1 MSQTLKSR
9 LMLPL
14 GGSLVAVSVLLA
26 ACGGGGSSPSEQA
39 TSYTEGQITGYG
51 SIVVNGVRFD
61 DSSASVSDDDDVSG
75 RRGDLKIGMWVE
87 IEGTDVD
94 RDRGVGR
101 ALRVRWAN
109 EFVGPVTAV
118 DATAG
123 TFVVFGQTV
132 EVKPAT
138 QYEDLPNGL
147 ASLREG
153 DVVEVHGFFNAAAGR
168 YVATRVDAEDSADF
182 YKLRGI
188 VSDLDTA
195 AETFKLGSETINYAD
210 VTDVP
215 SNLANG
221 LRVRVRLRTMKD
233 TTSGY
238 WVAVTMRHGIRN
250 LIDRLESE
258 IEGVVDTC
266 ASNTSF
272 SVNGIPVDAS
282 TAFFRDGP
290 VTCGD
295 QVEVKGQVDNGVLK
309 AALVK
314 DEDDD
319 GDDRNEMHGTVV
331 SADPAK
337 KTFVLNH
344 PVHGDVTVSYAFA
357 LFDDGT
363 AADLTTGARVEVKGR
378 LVLGGVLQAV
388 KVDFED

>member
-1 MSQTLKSR
+1 
-9 LMLPL
+9 MLPL

-87 IEGTDVD
+87 IEGADVD

-153 DVVEVHGFFNAAAGR
+153 GVVEVHGFFNAAAGR

-188 VSDLDTA
+188 VSDLNTIDK
-195 AETFKLGSETINYAD
+195 TFKLGSETINYDD
-210 VTDVP
+210 VADVP

-221 LRVRVRLRTMKD
+221 LRVRVRLQIETND
-233 TTSGY
+233 DGH

-295 QVEVKGQVDNGVLK
+295 LVEVKGQVDNGVLK

-331 SADPAK
+331 SANPAD

-344 PVHGDVTVSYAFA
+344 PVHGNVTVSYAFA
-357 LFDDGT
+357 LFDDDGT
-363 AADLTTGARVEVKGR
+363 AADLTAGARVEVKGR

>member
-1 MSQTLKSR
+1 MSQSFASR
-9 LMLPL
+9 LSLPL
-14 GGSLVAVSVLLA
+14 SGVCVAVAVLLA

-61 DSSASVSDDDDVSG
+61 DSDATVLDDDDSTG
-75 RRGDLKIGMWVE
+75 RRSDLKIGMWVE
-87 IEGTDVD
+87 IEGVGVD

-118 DATAG
+118 DTAAG

-132 EVKPAT
+132 EVRPAT
-138 QYEDLPNGL
+138 QYEDLPSGL
-147 ASLREG
+147 TSLRVG
-153 DVVEVHGFFNAAAGR
+153 DVVEVHGYFNAAASR

-188 VSDLDTA
+188 VSDLDTTA
-195 AETFKLGSETINYAD
+195 KTFKLGSEIINYAG

-221 LRVRVRLRTMKD
+221 LRVRVRLQTAKNP
-233 TTSGY
+233 SGQ
-238 WVAVTMRHGIRN
+238 WVAVRMRHGIRN

-266 ASNTSF
+266 ASGTSF

-295 QVEVKGQVDNGVLK
+295 QVEVKGQVDSGVLK

-314 DEDDD
+314 DEDDA
-319 GDDRNEMHGTVV
+319 GDDRNELHGTVV
-331 SADPAK
+331 SSNPAN

-357 LFDDGT
+357 LFDHGT
-363 AADLTTGARVEVKGR
+363 AADLTAGARVEVKGR